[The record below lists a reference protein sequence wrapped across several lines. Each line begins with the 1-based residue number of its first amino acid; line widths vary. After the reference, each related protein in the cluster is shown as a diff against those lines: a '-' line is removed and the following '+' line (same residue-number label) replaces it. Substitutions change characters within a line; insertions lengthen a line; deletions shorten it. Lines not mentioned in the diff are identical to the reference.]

1 MACPPAQ
8 LDMRFQNLGFGL
20 GLRTTHYEEI
30 LESQPRVDW
39 FEALSENYMV
49 RGGKPLY
56 YLERIRADYPVVLHG
71 VSLSIGSTDPL
82 DLEYLRALKTL
93 ADRIEPAWV
102 SDHLCW
108 TGMARQNIH
117 DLLPLPYTPEAV
129 DHVASRIARVQDFLQ
144 RPILIENVSSYV
156 TFNQSEMTEW
166 EFINEL
172 AERTDCLLLL
182 DVNNVYV
189 SGFNHGFD
197 PHEFIDALPAQR
209 IQQIHLAGH
218 SNRGSHIIDTHDAP
232 IIDEVWKLYGYTIE
246 ALGPVATMIERDDHI
261 PGLATLVSELDQA
274 REVAKDATHIAASA

>member
-197 PHEFIDALPAQR
+197 PHEFIDALPAER

-218 SNRGSHIIDTHDAP
+218 SNCGSHIIDTHDAP

-261 PGLATLVSELDQA
+261 PGLATLVSELDQV
-274 REVAKDATHIAASA
+274 RKVAKDATPMAASA

>member
-197 PHEFIDALPAQR
+197 PHEFIDALPAER

-261 PGLATLVSELDQA
+261 PGLATLVSELDQV
-274 REVAKDATHIAASA
+274 RKVAKDATPMAASA

>member
-1 MACPPAQ
+1 
-8 LDMRFQNLGFGL
+8 MRFQNLGFGL

>member
-197 PHEFIDALPAQR
+197 PREFIDALPAQR

-274 REVAKDATHIAASA
+274 RKVAKDATPMAASA